1 MNHRVDLRPRERKPR
16 VQSSNDTFSFWGS
29 RSASGNMISKL
40 LSLAIFLCALAGS
53 TAFTADAS
61 RRRLSV
67 NSNVPAATTASSRRR
82 PITALN
88 QEEKKGSG
96 GLDRSVSNKLLEETV
111 APWRGLR
118 LFLYGAFASGAFV
131 GGMFTGSGVIAAM
144 GGVREGVDLNAEYV
158 NLAIDVGAVLVFALF
173 AKLDLDKGAEL
184 AASIED
190 KVERKKKIKNMTKG
204 MREREQ
210 RLRELSLNVR
220 VTEDGQFR
228 EAPVGVMQDKAKQ
241 HIILVAGPGRAIRDA
256 LRGAQLNKVNF
267 AMTNILVVPLET
279 GVDEVVKASKPD
291 GGGFGDSRPS
301 YETQAYV
308 AEPVG
313 EGWEEFIQAEIDI
326 AAEQAGD
333 TVLEEGVALV
343 IANDGKVLRRGVG
356 KVPWRQM
363 VDELEEAVTGE
374 KKESAVPFLASF
386 IEE

>member
-1 MNHRVDLRPRERKPR
+1 M
-16 VQSSNDTFSFWGS
+16 
-29 RSASGNMISKL
+29 MSKL
-40 LSLAIFLCALAGS
+40 LSLALFLCALAGS
-53 TAFTADAS
+53 TAFTVDTS
-61 RRRLSV
+61 RSRLSL
-67 NSNVPAATTASSRRR
+67 NLNVPTAATASPRRR
-82 PITALN
+82 PTTELN
-88 QEEKKGSG
+88 QEDKKRSG
-96 GLDRSVSNKLLEETV
+96 GFDKGVSNKLLEETV

-118 LFLYGAFASGAFV
+118 LFLYGAAASGAFV
-131 GGMFTGSGVIAAM
+131 SGMFTGSGVIAAM
-144 GGVREGVDLNAEYV
+144 GGVRDDVDLNAEYV
-158 NLAIDVGAVLVFALF
+158 NLAINFGAVLLFAVL

-184 AASIED
+184 SASIEE
-190 KVERKKKIKNMTKG
+190 KVERKKKIKNMTKS
-204 MREREQ
+204 MRERERQ
-210 RLRELSLNVR
+210 LRDLSLNVR
-220 VTEDGQFR
+220 VTEDGELR

-267 AMTNILVVPLET
+267 AMTNILVVPYET

-313 EGWEEFIQAEIDI
+313 EGWGEFIQAEMDT
-326 AAEQAGD
+326 AAEQAGG
-333 TVLEEGVALV
+333 TVLEQGVALV
-343 IANDGKVLRRGVG
+343 IANNGKVLRRGVG